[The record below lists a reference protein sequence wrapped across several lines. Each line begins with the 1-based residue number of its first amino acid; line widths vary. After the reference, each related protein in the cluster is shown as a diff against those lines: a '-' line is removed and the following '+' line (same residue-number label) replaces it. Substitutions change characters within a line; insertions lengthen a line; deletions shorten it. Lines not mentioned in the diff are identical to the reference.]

1 MSQSANPILEE
12 RCSYSTTPMANK
24 DNNLKLNSSG
34 KGNKK
39 VSPRISPMTLGEFQI
54 TPKLSQGARKKGRK
68 SDPNSVEKLT
78 DKENSKKKAT
88 FVTVER
94 PNSGASPELTS
105 SSQSKN
111 ENINKKAALT
121 TVEGPNPEGI
131 NEKSTDKE
139 NSKKKATFVT
149 VERPNSETPIHE
161 LTSSSQSKNE
171 SPKKKATLITLER
184 TNLEA
189 SGSYELTSGSE
200 TKTDTILMQDLAKM
214 TPEKKLQ
221 FEKSDLWEQITSSI
235 DTTKRMKRNDC
246 ITPIDKGQLIS
257 D

>member
-1 MSQSANPILEE
+1 MLTYVIYELPQSANPILEE
-12 RCSYSTTPMANK
+12 RCSYSTPMANK

-68 SDPNSVEKLT
+68 SDPTSIDGKST

-111 ENINKKAALT
+111 ENLKKKEALT
-121 TVEGPNPEGI
+121 TVAGPNPEVI
-131 NEKSTDKE
+131 NEKSTDNEK
-139 NSKKKATFVT
+139 SKKKATFVT
-149 VERPNSETPIHE
+149 VERSNSGASPE

-184 TNLEA
+184 TNLDA
-189 SGSYELTSGSE
+189 SGRYELTSGSE
-200 TKTDTILMQDLAKM
+200 TKSDTKGSLSYCLCFQYFFPNQD
-214 TPEKKLQ
+214 
-221 FEKSDLWEQITSSI
+221 
-235 DTTKRMKRNDC
+235 
-246 ITPIDKGQLIS
+246 
-257 D
+257 

>member
-1 MSQSANPILEE
+1 MLRLIKKKSAYVLYELLKSANPILEE
-12 RCSYSTTPMANK
+12 RCSYSTPMANK

-68 SDPNSVEKLT
+68 SDPTSIEKST

-105 SSQSKN
+105 SSQSKH
-111 ENINKKAALT
+111 ENIKKKAALN
-121 TVEGPNPEGI
+121 TVEGPNSEPI
-131 NEKSTDKE
+131 IEKSTDKE

-149 VERPNSETPIHE
+149 VERPNSGASPE
-161 LTSSSQSKNE
+161 LTSSSQTKNE

-184 TNLEA
+184 TNLDA
-189 SGSYELTSGSE
+189 SGRYELTSGSE
-200 TKTDTILMQDLAKM
+200 TK
-214 TPEKKLQ
+214 
-221 FEKSDLWEQITSSI
+221 S
-235 DTTKRMKRNDC
+235 DTTL
-246 ITPIDKGQLIS
+246 IQGQS
-257 D
+257 WQTVFFF

>member
-1 MSQSANPILEE
+1 MPQSANPILEE
-12 RCSYSTTPMANK
+12 RCSYSTPMANK

-68 SDPNSVEKLT
+68 SDPTSIDGKST

-111 ENINKKAALT
+111 E
-121 TVEGPNPEGI
+121 
-131 NEKSTDKE
+131 
-139 NSKKKATFVT
+139 
-149 VERPNSETPIHE
+149 
-161 LTSSSQSKNE
+161 

-184 TNLEA
+184 TNLDA
-189 SGSYELTSGSE
+189 SGRYELTSGSE
-200 TKTDTILMQDLAKM
+200 TKSDTKGSLSYRLCFQYF
-214 TPEKKLQ
+214 PQ
-221 FEKSDLWEQITSSI
+221 FKI
-235 DTTKRMKRNDC
+235 DSEM
-246 ITPIDKGQLIS
+246 
-257 D
+257 

>member
-1 MSQSANPILEE
+1 
-12 RCSYSTTPMANK
+12 MANK

-68 SDPNSVEKLT
+68 SDPTSIEKST

-111 ENINKKAALT
+111 ENLKKKAALT
-121 TVEGPNPEGI
+121 
-131 NEKSTDKE
+131 
-139 NSKKKATFVT
+139 
-149 VERPNSETPIHE
+149 
-161 LTSSSQSKNE
+161 
-171 SPKKKATLITLER
+171 
-184 TNLEA
+184 
-189 SGSYELTSGSE
+189 
-200 TKTDTILMQDLAKM
+200 
-214 TPEKKLQ
+214 
-221 FEKSDLWEQITSSI
+221 
-235 DTTKRMKRNDC
+235 
-246 ITPIDKGQLIS
+246 KGQLIS
-257 D
+257 KCPFGVFKSPKKTNKKFVGISALASKKRSYQKN

>member
-1 MSQSANPILEE
+1 
-12 RCSYSTTPMANK
+12 MANK

-68 SDPNSVEKLT
+68 SDPTSIEKST

-105 SSQSKN
+105 SSQSRN
-111 ENINKKAALT
+111 ENLKTKAALT
-121 TVEGPNPEGI
+121 TVAGPNPDVI
-131 NEKSTDKE
+131 NEKSTDNEK
-139 NSKKKATFVT
+139 SKKKATFVT
-149 VERPNSETPIHE
+149 VGRPNSEAPLHE
-161 LTSSSQSKNE
+161 LTSSSQAKNE

-189 SGSYELTSGSE
+189 SGRYELTSGSE
-200 TKTDTILMQDLAKM
+200 TKSDTKGSLSYRLCFQCFSQFKIDAEMYTYLAAVLKDGECIKTGQASNLENILPKIG
-214 TPEKKLQ
+214 
-221 FEKSDLWEQITSSI
+221 SV
-235 DTTKRMKRNDC
+235 
-246 ITPIDKGQLIS
+246 
-257 D
+257 

>member
-1 MSQSANPILEE
+1 MLWTRQKASDFLDL
-12 RCSYSTTPMANK
+12 C
-24 DNNLKLNSSG
+24 L

-68 SDPNSVEKLT
+68 SDPTSIDGKST

-88 FVTVER
+88 FVTVEQ

-111 ENINKKAALT
+111 ENLKKKAALT
-121 TVEGPNPEGI
+121 TVEGPNPEAI
-131 NEKSTDKE
+131 NEKSTDNEK
-139 NSKKKATFVT
+139 SKKKATFVT
-149 VERPNSETPIHE
+149 VERPNSEAPLHE
-161 LTSSSQSKNE
+161 LTSSSQAKNE

-189 SGSYELTSGSE
+189 SGRYELTSGSE
-200 TKTDTILMQDLAKM
+200 TRSDT
-214 TPEKKLQ
+214 
-221 FEKSDLWEQITSSI
+221 
-235 DTTKRMKRNDC
+235 
-246 ITPIDKGQLIS
+246 KGSLSYRLCFQYFS
-257 D
+257 

>member
-1 MSQSANPILEE
+1 
-12 RCSYSTTPMANK
+12 MANK

-68 SDPNSVEKLT
+68 SDPTSIDGKST

-111 ENINKKAALT
+111 E
-121 TVEGPNPEGI
+121 
-131 NEKSTDKE
+131 
-139 NSKKKATFVT
+139 
-149 VERPNSETPIHE
+149 
-161 LTSSSQSKNE
+161 

-184 TNLEA
+184 TNLDA
-189 SGSYELTSGSE
+189 SGRYELTSGSE
-200 TKTDTILMQDLAKM
+200 TKSDTKGSLSYHLCFQYF
-214 TPEKKLQ
+214 PQQ
-221 FEKSDLWEQITSSI
+221 FKI
-235 DTTKRMKRNDC
+235 DSE
-246 ITPIDKGQLIS
+246 L
-257 D
+257 